1 MNNNEVISSL
11 SVAWITDRVP
21 TQDDTFDDWIFTMR
35 DGEVVLNNLPWDVK
49 EGEPWQPIHKPEPY
63 VKPKRWVVDWI
74 YYCNCYVITDGELRI
89 HLYQLQ
95 SRDDAQRICD
105 IYNEVLP

>member
-1 MNNNEVISSL
+1 MNYNG
-11 SVAWITDRVP
+11 WITDRLP
-21 TQDDTFDDWIFTMR
+21 TEGDATIT
-35 DGEVVLNNLPWDVK
+35 GAVLVSHDEGDSIYFESWENVK
-49 EGEPWQPIHKPEPY
+49 PGTPWQPSQAPY